1 MQMLQ
6 MSDAISAAVC

>member
-1 MQMLQ
+1 MLQ